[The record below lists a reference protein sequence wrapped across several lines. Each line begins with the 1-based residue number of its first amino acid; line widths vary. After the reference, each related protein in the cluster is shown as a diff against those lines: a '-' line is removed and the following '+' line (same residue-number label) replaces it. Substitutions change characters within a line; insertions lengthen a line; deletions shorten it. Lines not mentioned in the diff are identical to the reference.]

1 MNSIEKIRNDFPIL
15 GKKLNGKS
23 LVYFDNGATTQ
34 KPNVVIDAISNYYKD
49 YNSNI
54 HRGVHQLSQLATQK
68 YEDARSLVQQ
78 FVNAKQR
85 EEIIFTRGT
94 TDSINLVAFSYGR
107 KNLKAGDEVIITAM
121 EHHSNIVPWQMVC
134 EEKGAVLKIAPINI
148 DGDLI
153 LEDFYDMLSERT
165 KIVSLIHVSNTL
177 GTINPVRE
185 IIHKAHENNAV
196 VLLDAAQ
203 SIQHMPIDV
212 IGLDCDFL
220 TFSGHKIYGPTGT
233 GVLFGKK
240 ALLDEMDPI
249 QGGGDMIKEVT
260 FSKTT
265 YNELPHKFEAGT
277 PNIVGVIG
285 MAEAINYVN
294 QLGFDFIQQQETL
307 LLEKAT
313 SALSSIDRLKIIGN
327 SQQKSSVVSFVID
340 GIHPFD
346 IGTLLDQLGIAIR
359 TGHHCTQ
366 PLMDFYQIPG
376 TARASFAF
384 YNLEKEVDQLYEGL
398 KKSSLYMCRHKTYNY
413 SINKD
418 GEELFVKGKT
428 Y

>member
-85 EEIIFTRGT
+85 EEILFTRGT

-294 QLGFDFIQQQETL
+294 QLGFDFIHQQETL

-384 YNLEKEVDQLYEGL
+384 YNLEKEVDLLYEGL
-398 KKSSLYMCRHKTYNY
+398 KKS
-413 SINKD
+413 
-418 GEELFVKGKT
+418 VKMLS
-428 Y
+428 

>member
-134 EEKGAVLKIAPINI
+134 EEKGAVLKIAPINF

-220 TFSGHKIYGPTGT
+220 TFSAHKIYGPTGT

-294 QLGFDFIQQQETL
+294 QLGFDFIHQQETL

-398 KKSSLYMCRHKTYNY
+398 KKS
-413 SINKD
+413 
-418 GEELFVKGKT
+418 VKMLS
-428 Y
+428 

>member
-1 MNSIEKIRNDFPIL
+1 MDPLEQEFY
-15 GKKLNGKS
+15 
-23 LVYFDNGATTQ
+23 LVDIFDQ
-34 KPNVVIDAISNYYKD
+34 
-49 YNSNI
+49 
-54 HRGVHQLSQLATQK
+54 
-68 YEDARSLVQQ
+68 
-78 FVNAKQR
+78 
-85 EEIIFTRGT
+85 
-94 TDSINLVAFSYGR
+94 
-107 KNLKAGDEVIITAM
+107 
-121 EHHSNIVPWQMVC
+121 
-134 EEKGAVLKIAPINI
+134 
-148 DGDLI
+148 
-153 LEDFYDMLSERT
+153 
-165 KIVSLIHVSNTL
+165 
-177 GTINPVRE
+177 
-185 IIHKAHENNAV
+185 
-196 VLLDAAQ
+196 
-203 SIQHMPIDV
+203 
-212 IGLDCDFL
+212 
-220 TFSGHKIYGPTGT
+220 
-233 GVLFGKK
+233 
-240 ALLDEMDPI
+240 MDPI

-294 QLGFDFIQQQETL
+294 QLGFDFIHQQETL

-398 KKSSLYMCRHKTYNY
+398 KKS
-413 SINKD
+413 
-418 GEELFVKGKT
+418 VKMLS
-428 Y
+428 

>member
-153 LEDFYDMLSERT
+153 LEDLYDMLSERT

-185 IIHKAHENNAV
+185 IIHKVHENNAV

-294 QLGFDFIQQQETL
+294 QLGFDFIHQQETL

-398 KKSSLYMCRHKTYNY
+398 KKS
-413 SINKD
+413 
-418 GEELFVKGKT
+418 VKMLS
-428 Y
+428 

>member
-1 MNSIEKIRNDFPIL
+1 MNSIKKIRNDFPIL
-15 GKKLNGKS
+15 AKKLNGKS

-212 IGLDCDFL
+212 TGLDCDFL

-240 ALLDEMDPI
+240 ALLDQMDPI

-294 QLGFDFIQQQETL
+294 QLGFDFIHQQETL

-398 KKSSLYMCRHKTYNY
+398 KKS
-413 SINKD
+413 
-418 GEELFVKGKT
+418 VKMLS
-428 Y
+428 

>member
-15 GKKLNGKS
+15 AKKLNGKS

-294 QLGFDFIQQQETL
+294 QLGFDFIHQQETL

-398 KKSSLYMCRHKTYNY
+398 KKS
-413 SINKD
+413 
-418 GEELFVKGKT
+418 VKMLS
-428 Y
+428 

>member
-294 QLGFDFIQQQETL
+294 QLGFDFIHQQETL

-346 IGTLLDQLGIAIR
+346 IGTLLDRLGIAIR

-384 YNLEKEVDQLYEGL
+384 YNLEKEVDLLYEGL
-398 KKSSLYMCRHKTYNY
+398 KKS
-413 SINKD
+413 
-418 GEELFVKGKT
+418 VKMLS
-428 Y
+428 

>member
-185 IIHKAHENNAV
+185 IIHKVHENNAV

-294 QLGFDFIQQQETL
+294 QLGFDFIHQQETL

-398 KKSSLYMCRHKTYNY
+398 KKS
-413 SINKD
+413 
-418 GEELFVKGKT
+418 VKMLS
-428 Y
+428 

>member
-203 SIQHMPIDV
+203 CIQHMPIDV

-240 ALLDEMDPI
+240 ALLDQMDPI

-294 QLGFDFIQQQETL
+294 QLGFDFIHQQETL

-384 YNLEKEVDQLYEGL
+384 YNLEKEVDLLYEGL
-398 KKSSLYMCRHKTYNY
+398 KKS
-413 SINKD
+413 
-418 GEELFVKGKT
+418 VKMLS
-428 Y
+428 

>member
-153 LEDFYDMLSERT
+153 LEDLYDMLSERT

-294 QLGFDFIQQQETL
+294 QLGFDFIHQQETL

-398 KKSSLYMCRHKTYNY
+398 KKS
-413 SINKD
+413 
-418 GEELFVKGKT
+418 VKMLS
-428 Y
+428 

>member
-294 QLGFDFIQQQETL
+294 QLGFDFIHQQETL

-398 KKSSLYMCRHKTYNY
+398 KKS
-413 SINKD
+413 
-418 GEELFVKGKT
+418 VKMLS
-428 Y
+428 

>member
-185 IIHKAHENNAV
+185 IIHKSHENNAV

-313 SALSSIDRLKIIGN
+313 SALGSIDRLKIIGN

-398 KKSSLYMCRHKTYNY
+398 KKS
-413 SINKD
+413 
-418 GEELFVKGKT
+418 VKMLS
-428 Y
+428 

>member
-54 HRGVHQLSQLATQK
+54 RRGVHQLSQLATQK

-134 EEKGAVLKIAPINI
+134 EEKGAVLKIAPINF

-294 QLGFDFIQQQETL
+294 QLGFDFIHQQETL

-384 YNLEKEVDQLYEGL
+384 YNLEKEVDLLYEGL
-398 KKSSLYMCRHKTYNY
+398 KKS
-413 SINKD
+413 
-418 GEELFVKGKT
+418 VKMLS
-428 Y
+428 

>member
-1 MNSIEKIRNDFPIL
+1 M
-15 GKKLNGKS
+15 
-23 LVYFDNGATTQ
+23 
-34 KPNVVIDAISNYYKD
+34 
-49 YNSNI
+49 
-54 HRGVHQLSQLATQK
+54 
-68 YEDARSLVQQ
+68 
-78 FVNAKQR
+78 
-85 EEIIFTRGT
+85 
-94 TDSINLVAFSYGR
+94 
-107 KNLKAGDEVIITAM
+107 
-121 EHHSNIVPWQMVC
+121 
-134 EEKGAVLKIAPINI
+134 
-148 DGDLI
+148 I
-153 LEDFYDMLSERT
+153 LEDLYDILSERT

-220 TFSGHKIYGPTGT
+220 TFSAHKIYGPTGT

-294 QLGFDFIQQQETL
+294 QLGFDFIHQQETL

-313 SALSSIDRLKIIGN
+313 SALSSIDGLKIIGN

-398 KKSSLYMCRHKTYNY
+398 KKS
-413 SINKD
+413 
-418 GEELFVKGKT
+418 VKMLS
-428 Y
+428 

>member
-1 MNSIEKIRNDFPIL
+1 
-15 GKKLNGKS
+15 
-23 LVYFDNGATTQ
+23 
-34 KPNVVIDAISNYYKD
+34 
-49 YNSNI
+49 
-54 HRGVHQLSQLATQK
+54 
-68 YEDARSLVQQ
+68 
-78 FVNAKQR
+78 
-85 EEIIFTRGT
+85 
-94 TDSINLVAFSYGR
+94 
-107 KNLKAGDEVIITAM
+107 
-121 EHHSNIVPWQMVC
+121 
-134 EEKGAVLKIAPINI
+134 
-148 DGDLI
+148 
-153 LEDFYDMLSERT
+153 
-165 KIVSLIHVSNTL
+165 
-177 GTINPVRE
+177 
-185 IIHKAHENNAV
+185 
-196 VLLDAAQ
+196 
-203 SIQHMPIDV
+203 
-212 IGLDCDFL
+212 
-220 TFSGHKIYGPTGT
+220 
-233 GVLFGKK
+233 
-240 ALLDEMDPI
+240 MDPI

-294 QLGFDFIQQQETL
+294 QLGFDFIHQQETL

-384 YNLEKEVDQLYEGL
+384 YNLEKEVDLLYEGL
-398 KKSSLYMCRHKTYNY
+398 KKS
-413 SINKD
+413 
-418 GEELFVKGKT
+418 VKMLS
-428 Y
+428 

>member
-294 QLGFDFIQQQETL
+294 QLGFDFIHQQETL

-384 YNLEKEVDQLYEGL
+384 YNLEKEVDLLYEGL
-398 KKSSLYMCRHKTYNY
+398 KKS
-413 SINKD
+413 
-418 GEELFVKGKT
+418 VKMLS
-428 Y
+428 

>member
-153 LEDFYDMLSERT
+153 LEDLYDMLSERT

-294 QLGFDFIQQQETL
+294 QLGFDFIHQQETL

-384 YNLEKEVDQLYEGL
+384 YNLEKEVDLLYEGL
-398 KKSSLYMCRHKTYNY
+398 KKS
-413 SINKD
+413 
-418 GEELFVKGKT
+418 VKMLS
-428 Y
+428 

>member
-294 QLGFDFIQQQETL
+294 QLGFDFIHQQETL
-307 LLEKAT
+307 LLEKTT

-384 YNLEKEVDQLYEGL
+384 YNLEKEVDLLYEGL
-398 KKSSLYMCRHKTYNY
+398 KKS
-413 SINKD
+413 
-418 GEELFVKGKT
+418 VKMLS
-428 Y
+428 

>member
-15 GKKLNGKS
+15 CKKLNGKS

-185 IIHKAHENNAV
+185 IIHKVHENNAV

-294 QLGFDFIQQQETL
+294 QLGFDFIHQQETL

-384 YNLEKEVDQLYEGL
+384 YNLEKEVDLLYEGL
-398 KKSSLYMCRHKTYNY
+398 KKS
-413 SINKD
+413 
-418 GEELFVKGKT
+418 VKMLS
-428 Y
+428 

>member
-15 GKKLNGKS
+15 GKKLNGKP

-294 QLGFDFIQQQETL
+294 QLGFDFIHQQETL

-398 KKSSLYMCRHKTYNY
+398 KKS
-413 SINKD
+413 
-418 GEELFVKGKT
+418 VKMLS
-428 Y
+428 

>member
-15 GKKLNGKS
+15 AKKLNGKS

-294 QLGFDFIQQQETL
+294 QLGFDFIHQQETL

-384 YNLEKEVDQLYEGL
+384 YNLEKEVDLLYEGL
-398 KKSSLYMCRHKTYNY
+398 KKS
-413 SINKD
+413 
-418 GEELFVKGKT
+418 VKMLS
-428 Y
+428 

>member
-15 GKKLNGKS
+15 GKKLNGKP

-294 QLGFDFIQQQETL
+294 QLGFDFIHQQETL

-384 YNLEKEVDQLYEGL
+384 YNLEKEVDLLYEGL
-398 KKSSLYMCRHKTYNY
+398 KKS
-413 SINKD
+413 
-418 GEELFVKGKT
+418 VKMLS
-428 Y
+428 